1 MAAVSSAAVSN
12 ESEGRRSATDVTD
25 SRALKGRRGLH
36 RVLNATRYSLDG
48 LRSAWTHEDA
58 FRQEVLL
65 AAVMIPLAL
74 FLPVGVIEKI
84 LLVGVVVLVLIV
96 ELLNTGIEAAVDRDS
111 LEIDPL
117 GKRAK
122 DYGSA
127 AVMLSLA
134 LAGGTWLAILGA
146 RFL

>member
-1 MAAVSSAAVSN
+1 MSAPTRPHFPPA
-12 ESEGRRSATDVTD
+12 RD
-25 SRALKGRRGLH
+25 SRALKGQRGL
-36 RVLNATRYSLDG
+36 RRLLNAARYSIDG
-48 LRSAWTHEDA
+48 LRAAWAHEDA

-74 FLPVGVIEKI
+74 WLPLPLLEKI

-96 ELLNTGIEAAVDRDS
+96 ELLNTGIEAAIDRDS
-111 LEIDPL
+111 MEINPL

-127 AVMLSLA
+127 AVMLSLL
-134 LAGGTWLAILGA
+134 LAGGTWAAVLLAHFA
-146 RFL
+146 F